1 MSRQQPARLQARL
14 DTLRSAGRKAL
25 VPFVTAGDPSLA
37 ATVPVMHALV
47 EAGADVIELGVP
59 FSDPSADGPVIQK
72 AGDQA
77 LALGI
82 GLAQVYEQSLQNI
95 NADLSSVNTLAVAAG
110 NGIYTDADRAA
121 LQQQA
126 QGYLDNA
133 QNTLQTASF
142 GGVALFSNQDI
153 AFNSGQSNLN
163 LKVEDV
169 GAALTAQ
176 NVFNIDLTT
185 QAGAAA
191 ANTALTQAT
200 EYVSGLQAEAGASI
214 NSFAAQVRNLNNQQ
228 LNQAQARSR
237 IEDTDFAKATADK
250 VATPITVPTSFVGKI
265 SVMVANKFAV
275 HPQ

>member
-1 MSRQQPARLQARL
+1 MKLNAAGSLNTLNQTQLQQENLLKKLATAKRINSAADDAAGLQIANRL
-14 DTLRSAGRKAL
+14 TS
-25 VPFVTAGDPSLA
+25 TIN
-37 ATVPVMHALV
+37 
-47 EAGADVIELGVP
+47 EASQGQRNLYD
-59 FSDPSADGPVIQK
+59 
-72 AGDQA
+72 
-77 LALGI
+77 GI

-95 NADLSSVNTLAVAAG
+95 NSDLSEVSTLSVAAG

-142 GGVALFSNQDI
+142 GGVSLFNDKDI

-169 GAALTAQ
+169 GAALASQ

-191 ANTALTQAT
+191 ANTTLKQAT

-214 NSFAAQVRNLNNQQ
+214 NSFAAQARNLNNQQ
-228 LNQAQARSR
+228 INQAQARSR
-237 IEDTDFAKATADK
+237 IEDADFADASAKKASAD
-250 VATPITVPTSFVGKI
+250 VLANAALSVRSQARI
-265 SVMVANKFAV
+265 SQEQALQLLA
-275 HPQ
+275 

>member
-1 MSRQQPARLQARL
+1 MKITNQPTQALNSLLQAQQSQAEKLASTKRINSAADDAAGLQMANRL
-14 DTLRSAGRKAL
+14 TST
-25 VPFVTAGDPSLA
+25 VNEA
-37 ATVPVMHALV
+37 AQGQRNLF
-47 EAGADVIELGVP
+47 D
-59 FSDPSADGPVIQK
+59 
-72 AGDQA
+72 
-77 LALGI
+77 GI

-176 NVFNIDLTT
+176 NAFNIDLST
-185 QAGAAA
+185 QAGAASA
-191 ANTALTQAT
+191 STALSQAT
-200 EYVSGLQAEAGASI
+200 EYVSALQADAGASI

-228 LNQAQARSR
+228 INQAQARSR
-237 IEDTDFAKATADK
+237 IEDADFADATAKKASAD
-250 VATPITVPTSFVGKI
+250 VLADASL
-265 SVMVANKFAV
+265 AV
-275 HPQ
+275 RSQARIGQGQALALLN

>member
-1 MSRQQPARLQARL
+1 MKIGNQPQGQDRLNSLLQTQQKQAEKLATAKRINSAADDAAGLQIANRL
-14 DTLRSAGRKAL
+14 TS
-25 VPFVTAGDPSLA
+25 
-37 ATVPVMHALV
+37 TVN
-47 EAGADVIELGVP
+47 EASQGQRNLYD
-59 FSDPSADGPVIQK
+59 
-72 AGDQA
+72 
-77 LALGI
+77 GI

-142 GGVALFSNQDI
+142 GGVALFDNQDI

-169 GAALTAQ
+169 GAALTSQ
-176 NVFNIDLTT
+176 NVFNIDLST

-191 ANTALTQAT
+191 ANTTLTQAT
-200 EYVSGLQAEAGASI
+200 EYVSGLQADAGASI
-214 NSFAAQVRNLNNQQ
+214 NSFAAAARNLNTQQ
-228 LNQAQARSR
+228 INQAQARSR
-237 IEDTDFAKATADK
+237 IEDADFADATAKKASAD
-250 VATPITVPTSFVGKI
+250 VLANASLSVRSQARI
-265 SVMVANKFAV
+265 SQEQALQLLA
-275 HPQ
+275 

>member
-1 MSRQQPARLQARL
+1 MKITNQPTQALNSLLQAQQSQAEKLASAKRINSAADDAAGLQMANRL
-14 DTLRSAGRKAL
+14 TST
-25 VPFVTAGDPSLA
+25 VNEA
-37 ATVPVMHALV
+37 AQGQRNLF
-47 EAGADVIELGVP
+47 D
-59 FSDPSADGPVIQK
+59 
-72 AGDQA
+72 
-77 LALGI
+77 GI

-176 NVFNIDLTT
+176 NVFNIDLST
-185 QAGAAA
+185 QAGAASA
-191 ANTALTQAT
+191 STALSQAT
-200 EYVSGLQAEAGASI
+200 EYVSALQADAGASI

-228 LNQAQARSR
+228 INQAQARSR
-237 IEDTDFAKATADK
+237 IEDADFADATAKKASAD
-250 VATPITVPTSFVGKI
+250 VLADASL
-265 SVMVANKFAV
+265 AV
-275 HPQ
+275 RSQARIGQEQALALLN

>member
-1 MSRQQPARLQARL
+1 MKITNQPTQALNSLLQAQQSQAEKLASAKRINSAADDAAGLQMANRL
-14 DTLRSAGRKAL
+14 SST
-25 VPFVTAGDPSLA
+25 VNEA
-37 ATVPVMHALV
+37 AQGQRNLF
-47 EAGADVIELGVP
+47 D
-59 FSDPSADGPVIQK
+59 
-72 AGDQA
+72 
-77 LALGI
+77 GI

-176 NVFNIDLTT
+176 NVFNIDLST
-185 QAGAAA
+185 QAGAASA
-191 ANTALTQAT
+191 STALSQVT
-200 EYVSGLQAEAGASI
+200 EYVSALQADAGASI
-214 NSFAAQVRNLNNQQ
+214 NSFAAQVRILNNQQ
-228 LNQAQARSR
+228 INQVQARSR
-237 IEDTDFAKATADK
+237 IEDADFAEATAKKASAD
-250 VATPITVPTSFVGKI
+250 VLADASL
-265 SVMVANKFAV
+265 AV
-275 HPQ
+275 RSQARIGQEQALALLN